1 MWVYQLR
8 WPWHH
13 LRMLL
18 ADVALRG
25 LEGLGHLRAGLEAI
39 LLVGLQL
46 TWKCLLILG
55 RTAMGGHV
63 TMWVALL
70 GPQRGLSADN
80 SPRSR
85 LVTVR

>member
-1 MWVYQLR
+1 MYQLR
-8 WPWHH
+8 WPGHH

-25 LEGLGHLRAGLEAI
+25 LEALGHLRAGLEAI

-63 TMWVALL
+63 TVWVALL
-70 GPQRGLSADN
+70 GLQRGLSAADN
-80 SPRSR
+80 CPRSR
-85 LVTVR
+85 LVTLR